1 MFDFGFWE
9 LTLIMVIAL
18 LVVGPKRLPVLA
30 GQVGRWIGKAKLIV
44 ANIRADIES
53 EIEAAE
59 IKEMLEKQQSEIGEL
74 KEIIEDTRREL
85 EDTDR
90 ELVRDIERCAES
102 SVSSDGGSQGHGDVP
117 DPSAKA

>member
-1 MFDFGFWE
+1 
-9 LTLIMVIAL
+9 MVIAL

-30 GQVGRWIGKAKLIV
+30 GQVGRWIGRAKLIV

-74 KEIIEDTRREL
+74 KEIIEDTRKEL
-85 EDTDR
+85 EDADR
-90 ELVRDIERCAES
+90 ELVRDIERRVES
-102 SVSSDGGSQGHGDVP
+102 SVSSDGDLQGHEDVP
-117 DPSAKA
+117 DPSTKA